1 MSYELILTE
10 KPAAAKKIA
19 SALAEKGLKSEKK
32 GGVTA
37 YHFSRGGHE
46 IVVAC
51 AVGHLYNLEGV
62 MRDKSGKKVKAKYT
76 YPVMEVM
83 WKPSHEVSK
92 QSAFTKKY
100 LTVIKRLAKAAS
112 SFVIATDYD
121 VEGELI
127 GWNVLRF
134 ACKQKDAARMKFST
148 LTKHDLEASYESK
161 NKHLNW
167 HLARAGETRH
177 ILDWLYG
184 INLSRALTLAL
195 KKAGA
200 FRILSSGR
208 VQGPA
213 LKIIVEREGEIA
225 VFKPKPYWELNL
237 HLRRTDAKTK
247 KAEIIA
253 HHKTGKFWKE
263 DEVRKAHERI
273 EGKPASVEKVS
284 ARDQTYLPPAPFDL
298 TTFQL
303 EVNRCFGINP
313 KYALDIAQ
321 KLYLGGYISY
331 PRTSSQKLPS
341 SIGYKKI
348 ITDLLKNHHYEKLAG
363 QLLSAS
369 VGLAPREG
377 KKDDPAHPA
386 IYPTGTVPTGL
397 GPREQ
402 KLYDLIVKRFLAVF
416 AEPSVREH
424 MAVIVK
430 CDGELFKAT
439 GVRTVT
445 SGWQEFYAPY
455 VGVKETTLP
464 ELEQGQSLDVLKS
477 ELLSKET
484 KPPKRYSQASLVRE
498 LSKRNLGTK
507 ATRAGIVDQL
517 FKRGYVLDDSMQA
530 TSLGIAVVETLSE
543 HCPRILDEK
552 LTRSFEAEMVRIES
566 GAGNETEVLEKA
578 RGVLLKIL
586 EEFKEQESDI
596 GKTLLKAS
604 KKSWV
609 ETREIGKCKECKGT
623 LVIKR
628 GKFGSFVA
636 CTGYPK
642 CTVSFKLPQTGK
654 VTHTGKTCEACGN
667 PIVKIFK
674 ARRKPQE
681 VCVNSDCPTKQ
692 ISHKLEVKIEH
703 EHKKCPKCDK
713 ELVLRKSIYGEFL
726 GCSGYP
732 KCRHTE
738 NIGGDQKKFKSKGK
752 SKGKTKGKN
761 KPKKRSK
768 SKAKK

>member
-1 MSYELILTE
+1 MTE

-19 SALAEKGLKSEKK
+19 SALAESGVKSEKK
-32 GGVTA
+32 NGVTV
-37 YHFSRGGHE
+37 YYFSRGGHE

-76 YPVMEVM
+76 YPVMEVV
-83 WKPSHEVSK
+83 WRPSYEVNK

-100 LTVIKRLAKAAS
+100 LTVIKRLAKEAS

-127 GWNVLRF
+127 GLNVLRF

-148 LTKHDLEASYESK
+148 LTKHDLEISYESK

-167 HLARAGETRH
+167 HHARVGETRH
-177 ILDWLYG
+177 TLDWLYG
-184 INLSRALTLAL
+184 INVSRALTLAL

-213 LKIIVEREGEIA
+213 LKIIVDKESKIA
-225 VFKPKPYWELNL
+225 AFKSKPYWELDL
-237 HLRRTDAKTK
+237 HLKRTDAKTK
-247 KAEIIA
+247 KAELIA
-253 HHKTGKFWKE
+253 HHKNGKFWKE
-263 DEVRKAHERI
+263 GEVRKAHKRI
-273 EGKPASVEKVS
+273 EGKPASVEEVNT
-284 ARDQTYLPPAPFDL
+284 RDQTYLPPVPFDL

-331 PRTSSQKLPS
+331 PRTSSQKLPP
-341 SIGYKKI
+341 SINYKKI
-348 ITDLLKNHHYEKLAG
+348 ITELLKNHHYEKLADK
-363 QLLSAS
+363 LLS
-369 VGLAPREG
+369 GELAPHEG

-386 IYPTGTVPTGL
+386 IYPTGAVPTGL
-397 GPREQ
+397 GAREQ
-402 KLYDLIVKRFLAVF
+402 KLYDLIVKRFLAAF
-416 AEPSVREH
+416 AKPSVREH
-424 MAVIVK
+424 LAVTVK

-445 SGWQEFYAPY
+445 SGWQEFYAPH
-455 VGVKETTLP
+455 VKVKETTLP
-464 ELEQGQSLDVLKS
+464 ELEKGQPLDVLKS

-484 KPPKRYSQASLVRE
+484 KPPKRYTQASLVRE

-517 FKRGYVLDDSMQA
+517 FKRGYVFDDSMQA
-530 TSLGIAVVETLSE
+530 SSLGIAVVETLSE
-543 HCPRILDEK
+543 HCPRILDEE
-552 LTRSFEAEMVRIES
+552 LTRNFEAEMEKIER
-566 GAGNETEVLEKA
+566 GTGNEAEVLKKA

-586 EEFKEQESDI
+586 EEFKEQELEI
-596 GKTLLKAS
+596 GKKLLDAS

-609 ETREIGKCKECKGT
+609 ETREIGKCKECNGT
-623 LVIKR
+623 LVIKK
-628 GKFGSFVA
+628 GKYGSFVA

-642 CTVSFKLPQTGK
+642 CTVSFKLPHTGRI
-654 VTHTGKTCEACGN
+654 THTGKTCEACGT
-667 PIVKIFK
+667 PIVKIFR

-681 VCVNSDCPTKQ
+681 VCVDSDCPTKKVP
-692 ISHKLEVKIEH
+692 HKLEVKIEH
-703 EHKKCPKCDK
+703 EHKKCPKCGK

-738 NIGGDQKKFKSKGK
+738 SIDGHRKD
-752 SKGKTKGKN
+752 
-761 KPKKRSK
+761 KPKKKTK
-768 SKAKK
+768 SKPKK

>member
-1 MSYELILTE
+1 MPYELILTE

-19 SALAEKGLKSEKK
+19 SALAESGLKSERK
-32 GGVTA
+32 GSVTA
-37 YHFSRGGHE
+37 YHISRGGHE

-76 YPVMEVM
+76 YPVLEVV
-83 WKPSHEVSK
+83 WRPSYEVSK
-92 QSAFTKKY
+92 ASAFTKKY
-100 LTVIKRLAKAAS
+100 LTVIKRLAKNAS

-127 GWNVLRF
+127 GLNVLRF

-177 ILDWLYG
+177 TLDWLYG
-184 INLSRALTLAL
+184 INLSRALTIAL

-213 LKIIVEREGEIA
+213 LKIIVDREKDIGA
-225 VFKPKPYWELNL
+225 FKPKPYWELNL
-237 HLRRTDAKTK
+237 HLRRADAKTK

-253 HHKTGKFWKE
+253 HHEKGKFWKE
-263 DEVRKAHERI
+263 DAVRKAHERV

-284 ARDQTYLPPAPFDL
+284 ARDQTYLPPPPFDL

-303 EVNRCFGINP
+303 EANRCFGINP

-331 PRTSSQKLPS
+331 PRTSSQKLPP
-341 SIGYKKI
+341 SIGYKRI
-348 ITDLLKNHHYEKLAG
+348 IAELGKNHHYEKLTG

-369 VGLAPREG
+369 AGLAPREG
-377 KKDDPAHPA
+377 KKEDSAHPA
-386 IYPTGTVPTGL
+386 IYPTGTTPTGL
-397 GPREQ
+397 RVREQ
-402 KLYDLIVKRFLAVF
+402 KLYDLVVKRFLAVF

-424 MAVIVK
+424 MAVTVK
-430 CDGELFKAT
+430 CDGELFRAT
-439 GVRTVT
+439 GVHTVFP
-445 SGWQEFYAPY
+445 GWQDFYAPY
-455 VGVKETTLP
+455 VKVKETTLP
-464 ELEQGQSLDVLKS
+464 ELEKGQPLDVLKS

-498 LSKRNLGTK
+498 LAKRNLGTK
-507 ATRAGIVDQL
+507 ATRAGIVDNL
-517 FKRGYVLDDSMQA
+517 FKRGYVFDDSMQA

-552 LTRSFEAEMVRIES
+552 LTHSFEAEMERIES
-566 GAGNETEVLEKA
+566 GSGNETEVLDKA

-596 GKTLLKAS
+596 GKKLLKAS

-609 ETREIGKCKECKGT
+609 ETREIGKCKECGGT
-623 LVIKR
+623 LVIKK

-642 CTVSFKLPQTGK
+642 CTVSFNLPHTGK
-654 VTHTGKTCEACGN
+654 VTHTGKTCETCGN
-667 PIVKIFK
+667 PIVKIFM

-681 VCVNSDCPTKQ
+681 VCVNSDCPTKTLT
-692 ISHKLEVKIEH
+692 HKEEVKIEH
-703 EHKKCPKCDK
+703 KHKKCPKCGK
-713 ELVLRKSIYGEFL
+713 RLMLRKSIYGEFL

-732 KCRHTE
+732 KCRYTE
-738 NIGGDQKKFKSKGK
+738 NIKASKGSGK
-752 SKGKTKGKN
+752 S
-761 KPKKRSK
+761 RR
-768 SKAKK
+768 